1 MDPISLAQMLLWL
14 VGALGTGLVA
24 VIVFVAKRHMS
35 EQERRRE
42 EMRALEN
49 TVIKTTAFN
58 QWTSRIDKRFES
70 MEAHFDDQIGQL
82 RNDNRKIVSTVV
94 ELLKRNGP

>member
-1 MDPISLAQMLLWL
+1 MDPITLAEMLLWL
-14 VGALGTGLVA
+14 VGALGTALVT
-24 VIVFVAKRHMS
+24 VIWFGVSRHLK
-35 EQERRRE
+35 EQERRRV

-49 TVIKTTAFN
+49 SVIKTAQFN
-58 QWTSRIDKRFES
+58 QWTNRIDKRFES

-94 ELLKRNGP
+94 ELLKQNGS